1 MGVLR
6 CAHLIFLGGAQV
18 AKEEDERNFYRR
30 TRKSIRVRW
39 DNRAF
44 ITPKGWLFAE
54 GQQRVCA
61 TCGVDQLPSGY
72 VYGDELYCEEHEPE
86 HFGRDFRMLA
96 QKQKDDGTTF
106 QEWDCYWT
114 KWEMADDV

>member
-6 CAHLIFLGGAQV
+6 CAHLVFLGGNQV
-18 AKEEDERNFYRR
+18 AKPSRLDQPIPY
-30 TRKSIRVRW
+30 
-39 DNRAF
+39 F
-44 ITPKGWLFAE
+44 ITEKGRLFAE
-54 GQQRVCA
+54 GQQRICA

-72 VYGDELYCEEHEPE
+72 VYGEELYCEEHEPE

-114 KWEMADDV
+114 KWETADND